1 MVTRKL
7 APTAIVLA
15 LVLLL
20 GVVPA
25 SSSPE
30 PLRATTEGHRN
41 RRSWVGRLLPN
52 PQRYVAIGRSNAYG
66 RPLPSN

>member
-25 SSSPE
+25 ASSPD
-30 PLRATTEGHRN
+30 PLRRDDRG
-41 RRSWVGRLLPN
+41 
-52 PQRYVAIGRSNAYG
+52 
-66 RPLPSN
+66 PSQSDVLSRTVSAEPS